1 MYAFQQGFE
10 DGYRLALENDKYST
24 FLEKR
29 YELECEIRALRKRAQ
44 EGPAERLWDTIA
56 EAEQAGYYLLGFI
69 EGYHDA
75 LSRKERV
82 VEEDDETTPS
92 Q

>member
-1 MYAFQQGFE
+1 MYKFNEGFE
-10 DGYRLALENDKYST
+10 HGYRLALENDKYSA

-29 YELECEIRALRKRAQ
+29 YELECEIRALRKRAE

-56 EAEQAGYYLLGFI
+56 EVEELGYYLFGFI

-82 VEEDDETTPS
+82 VEDEDETTPG
-92 Q
+92 